1 MIVRHLGTD
10 LLLITQP
17 DHAALAARIME
28 AWRAGGFP
36 DRPTRARVLDAT
48 RQHDLGWQPVD
59 AEPAIDPDSG
69 LPYEF
74 TNAPLDVR
82 QQLWPR
88 AIDQLAARDPYV
100 AALVAQHALTVY
112 RRFAP
117 TPGWDT
123 FFPAIERRRDD
134 LFADLATAKPSPAN
148 TAKPSQ
154 ADTAKPSADGAPAP
168 SFDSFLQDYVIV
180 GLGDLFSL
188 IFCNGWTD
196 PYLQEDYRAILHQD
210 FQGAVQRNDQGWRL
224 TISPDPFAGAEVPL
238 DVEARRIPSRRYA
251 SDEDLRQ
258 TLASAPT
265 VHLTGVAAGAPLP
278 PIS

>member
-1 MIVRHLGTD
+1 MIVRRLGSD

-36 DRPTRARVLDAT
+36 DRPTRPRVLEAT
-48 RQHDLGWQPVD
+48 REHDLGWQPVD
-59 AEPAIDPDSG
+59 AAPSIDPDSG
-69 LPYEF
+69 WPYEF
-74 TNAPLDVR
+74 INAPLDVR

-117 TPGWDT
+117 TPGWET
-123 FFPAIERRRDD
+123 FFPVIERRRDD
-134 LFADLATAKPSPAN
+134 LFADLATATPPPGA
-148 TAKPSQ
+148 
-154 ADTAKPSADGAPAP
+154 APAP

-196 PYLQEDYRAILHQD
+196 PYLQEDYRAILQQD
-210 FQGAVQRNDQGWRL
+210 FQGDTRGDLQRDCQGWRL
-224 TISPDPFAGAEVPL
+224 MISPDPFAGAEVPL
-238 DVEARRIPSRRYA
+238 DVQARRIPNRRYA
-251 SDEDLRQ
+251 SDEDLRH
-258 TLASAPT
+258 TLAGAPT
-265 VHLTGVAAGAPLP
+265 VHLTGVATGAPLP

>member
-1 MIVRHLGTD
+1 MIVRQLGSD

-17 DHAALAARIME
+17 DHAALAARIMG

-36 DRPTRARVLDAT
+36 DRPTRPRVLDAT
-48 RQHDLGWQPVD
+48 RLHDLGWQPVD

-69 LPYEF
+69 TPYAF
-74 TNAPLDVR
+74 INAPLDVR

-117 TPGWDT
+117 TPGWAS
-123 FFPAIERRRDD
+123 FFPAIEWRRDD
-134 LFADLATAKPSPAN
+134 LFADLATATPP
-148 TAKPSQ
+148 
-154 ADTAKPSADGAPAP
+154 ADGTPAP

-210 FQGAVQRNDQGWRL
+210 FQGALQGAPQDDSHGWRL
-224 TISPDPFAGAEVPL
+224 TIAPDPFAGAEVPL
-238 DVEARRIPSRRYA
+238 DVEARRIPARRYA
-251 SDEDLRQ
+251 SDKDLRQ
-258 TLASAPT
+258 TLADAPT